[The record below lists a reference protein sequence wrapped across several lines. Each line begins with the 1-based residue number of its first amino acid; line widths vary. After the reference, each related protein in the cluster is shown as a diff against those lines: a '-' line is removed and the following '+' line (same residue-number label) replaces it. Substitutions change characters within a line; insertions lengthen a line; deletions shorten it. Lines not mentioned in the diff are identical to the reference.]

1 MDKCSIVFHRYQI
14 GGGEGLGG
22 RGGGGGGGGGRIK
35 RKWDK
40 IFEVT
45 LLISYCNDDTIQPT
59 KQNYWFKVNLL

>member
-14 GGGEGLGG
+14 GGGEGLRG
-22 RGGGGGGGGGRIK
+22 RGGGGGRIK

-40 IFEVT
+40 IFGVT

-59 KQNYWFKVNLL
+59 KQNYWFKVSLL